1 MAPTSTMLQSLLL
14 AAAAVSSVATASAN
28 SPPSTGQEW
37 VSLHANAE
45 FQPAAPAKDA
55 NPKQQRALRQAQ
67 ERFLQDQSS
76 GQPQQQTSF
85 VDSQE
90 TYYDAY
96 AQAWRYVGFYT
107 DCNPAQGDRRRLN
120 EDEDS
125 ACARYLIWAAVST
138 CFFCRLEKCR
148 CKCSFKTVTLAD

>member
-1 MAPTSTMLQSLLL
+1 MSIPKYPHTKKQTMPSTTTMSQWLLL
-14 AAAAVSSVATASAN
+14 VATVASSMAAATAN
-28 SPPSTGQEW
+28 TPPSTGQEW

-55 NPKQQRALRQAQ
+55 SPTQQRALRQAQ
-67 ERFLQDQSS
+67 ERFLQDESS
-76 GQPQQQTSF
+76 AQTEQQTSF

-107 DCNPAQGDRRRLN
+107 DCNPAQDDHRRHLN
-120 EDEDS
+120 EGEEAS
-125 ACARYLIWAAVST
+125 ACVRYLIWAAVSN
-138 CFFCRLEKCR
+138 
-148 CKCSFKTVTLAD
+148 